1 MNKIDVQSS
10 ANILKVIRSKNSTGQ
25 LYKNISSGHEFTD
38 NAIKYHIAYHD
49 RCYQDISVCVY
60 LNGQPALFI
69 PLYLYQHKISYFG
82 APTQIFECDLTN
94 EQKVNVYKKLI
105 SFLKK
110 KIKALKIT
118 EIDIVHNEFL
128 LNAFYHQ
135 CHGIKSTVRMVLPL
149 DIQQDLIKNTL
160 RKSYKSLV
168 NWGKANLTQHY
179 IDKNNYCE
187 VLAQKF
193 RAFHIK
199 VSGRETRTLATWE
212 IMFDMLK
219 AGEAFLHLYYY
230 EEQLVA
236 GSFITFGNNTACY
249 AVGVYDRHLMQSE
262 KLPLSH
268 WPLLNAVY
276 TSQKLGLSLFDFG
289 TYDDNNIKSEQIS
302 TFKKGFSTQMN
313 IINTLNFT
321 FSHE

>member
-1 MNKIDVQSS
+1 MNNIDIQSS
-10 ANILKVIRSKNSTGQ
+10 ANILKVIRSQNSTGQ

-38 NAIKYHIAYHD
+38 NAIRYHIAYHNKH
-49 RCYQDISVCVY
+49 YQDISVCVFIDE
-60 LNGQPALFI
+60 QPALFI
-69 PLYLYQHKISYFG
+69 PLYLYQHKISFFG
-82 APTQIFECDLTN
+82 DPTQVFECDLTN
-94 EQKVNVYKKLI
+94 EQKINAYKKLI
-105 SFLKK
+105 VFLKK
-110 KIKALKIT
+110 QIKTLKIT
-118 EIDIVHNEFL
+118 EIAIMHNEFL

-135 CHGIKSTVRMVLPL
+135 CSEIKNIVRMVLPL
-149 DIQQDLIKNTL
+149 DIRQDLIKNTL

-168 NWGKANLTQHY
+168 NWGKTNLTQIS
-179 IDKNNYCE
+179 IDKNHYCE
-187 VLAQKF
+187 LQAQKF
-193 RAFHIK
+193 RTFHIK
-199 VSGRETRTLATWE
+199 VSGRETRSLATWE
-212 IMFDMLK
+212 ILFDMLK
-219 AGEAFLHLYYY
+219 AGEAFLHLYYLK
-230 EEQLVA
+230 EELVA

-268 WPLLNAVY
+268 WPLLNAIY

-289 TYDDNNIKSEQIS
+289 TYDDNDIKSEQIS